1 MGSLA
6 CDVWSRQSG
15 HPLVM
20 ILHKTFHFV
29 CFKLQVSVR
38 VKNSA
43 VCRGWEMGGVARH
56 YTILC
61 MCIVVVFFFFFLSP
75 LAFR

>member
-43 VCRGWEMGGVARH
+43 VCRGWEMGGGTSLYNLMYV
-56 YTILC
+56 YC
-61 MCIVVVFFFFFLSP
+61 GGVFFFFLSP